1 MKQEDARIIN
11 SKKFLKEALITLLTE
26 QKLSKITIKDLCETA
41 EINRATF
48 YAHYKD
54 IQQLFDDII
63 FDFMST
69 ICIFINGL
77 NEEKTNE
84 ERSYLFK
91 KLVKFI
97 DKNSSLFILI
107 FENSN
112 NVDLNS
118 TNYIQLK
125 NQIYQKI
132 NQKFDQNQFS
142 SYVSNYF
149 IYAGGGI
156 LYTWVKNGKKE
167 SYSEIVTVLY
177 NLLIHGASYYTRK
190 D

>member
-77 NEEKTNE
+77 NEEKTN
-84 ERSYLFK
+84 
-91 KLVKFI
+91 
-97 DKNSSLFILI
+97 
-107 FENSN
+107 
-112 NVDLNS
+112 
-118 TNYIQLK
+118 
-125 NQIYQKI
+125 
-132 NQKFDQNQFS
+132 
-142 SYVSNYF
+142 
-149 IYAGGGI
+149 
-156 LYTWVKNGKKE
+156 
-167 SYSEIVTVLY
+167 
-177 NLLIHGASYYTRK
+177 
-190 D
+190 